1 MPSTPH
7 RSGEQRALYR
17 LRRAFHNGVHL
28 PYSAIAEI
36 TGRSRR
42 QNQRLIQ
49 ILRDAGDAIE
59 EYTERKIKIF
69 YIPEDRREAAFQVH
83 LSAEEMLGLIIAADA
98 SLSSL
103 GPTPLGESLR
113 GAIHELTERADG
125 EFYNID
131 LEAEP
136 SEHYHFN
143 ATPSANIDPDV
154 FRALQEAM
162 RTRTTVEVT
171 YYTASR
177 MESGDRK
184 LDPYAFAA
192 PGGSWMLLAWC
203 RKRRRFLHFSIS
215 DISNIRP
222 TGEPFLRKEIDIAA
236 YFRNYFGGV
245 GGETIH
251 EVRLEVSPK
260 YVAAFRRKRYHA
272 SQHLHVQEDGSAT
285 VTFHVAGLEDMRPF
299 VLGYGRGLRVIS
311 PPELVEMVK
320 EEVRVVGGMY
330 GGAAGDSE

>member
-1 MPSTPH
+1 MSFPSHPIGH
-7 RSGEQRALYR
+7 RQAIYR
-17 LRRAFHNGVHL
+17 LRRALHRGDSL
-28 PYSAIAEI
+28 TYAAIAKI
-36 TGRSRR
+36 TGCVKR

-49 ILRDAGDAIE
+49 TLREAGEEIE
-59 EYTERKIKIF
+59 EYVEGRTKVF
-69 YIPEDRREAAFQVH
+69 FIPEDRREVGLQVD
-83 LSAEEMLGLIIAADA
+83 LSAEEVLGLIIAADA

-113 GAIHELTERADG
+113 GAIHELTRQADG
-125 EFYNID
+125 EFYHID
-131 LEAEP
+131 LDAEP
-136 SEHYHFN
+136 VDHYHFN

-154 FRALQEAM
+154 FRALQDAM

-177 MESGDRK
+177 MQSGDRK

-203 RKRRRFLHFSIS
+203 RKRRRFLLFSIS

-236 YFRNYFGGV
+236 YFRNHFGGV
-245 GGETIH
+245 GGETIY

-272 SQHLHVQEDGSAT
+272 SQLLHVQEDGTAI
-285 VTFHVAGLEDMRPF
+285 VTFNVAGLEDMRPF

-330 GGAAGDSE
+330 GEEGE